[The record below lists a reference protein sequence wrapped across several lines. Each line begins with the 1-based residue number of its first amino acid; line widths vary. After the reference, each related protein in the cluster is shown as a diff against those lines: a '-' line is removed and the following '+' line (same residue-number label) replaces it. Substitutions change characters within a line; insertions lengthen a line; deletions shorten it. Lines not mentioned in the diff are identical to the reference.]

1 MTVKPSNNPI
11 DVAAAEWVARLDRDD
26 CAPEERLAF
35 EHWLAADSRHYGAYV
50 RAQAIWTSLDRGI
63 VLHPASLPRPAA
75 RLRLGRREVVI
86 GAVAASSAATAFLLF
101 DGRVRRFSYDA
112 APSEISQVALPD
124 GSTATLDTDSRI
136 TVILSKAQRTVQV
149 EQGRV
154 WFKVAKNAHWPF
166 VVEAGPTRMRAVG
179 TAFAVTRAPAGAE
192 VTVTEGVV
200 DAWAL
205 NGAKSAALRLE
216 RGGRARLTADSAV
229 RLAPLTPV
237 DLDRALA
244 WRDGNI
250 AFDGETLADASA
262 AFNRYNKR
270 KIVVD
275 DPELAARRLVGYFRV
290 QDPQGFANAAAV
302 SLGAKVYED
311 GDRILLAMPAGSG
324 DRRR

>member
-11 DVAAAEWVARLDRDD
+11 DAAAAAWVARLDREGG
-26 CAPEERLAF
+26 APEERQAF
-35 EHWLAADSRHYGAYV
+35 EQWLGEDSRHYGAYV

-63 VLHPASLPRPAA
+63 VLHPDSLPRPG
-75 RLRLGRREVVI
+75 RRFSVGRRELII
-86 GAVAASSAATAFLLF
+86 GGVAASSAAAALLLL
-101 DGRVRRFSYDA
+101 DGGVRRSSYDA
-112 APSEISQVALPD
+112 APSEISQVSLPD

-136 TVILSKAQRTVQV
+136 TVILSKANRTVQV
-149 EQGRV
+149 ERGRV

-166 VVEAGPTRMRAVG
+166 IVEAGPTRVRAVG
-179 TAFAVTRAPAGAE
+179 TAFAVARAPTGAE

-205 NGAKSAALRLE
+205 NGSKSAALRLE

-229 RLAPLTPV
+229 RLAPLTPG

-250 AFDGETLADASA
+250 SFDGETLADASA

-275 DPELAARRLVGYFRV
+275 DPKLAARRLVGYFRV

-302 SLGAKVYED
+302 SLGAKVYDD
-311 GDRILLAMPAGSG
+311 GDRILLAMPNGAG